1 MSLNNDYSFGAGEF
15 FTVSHPVISNTE
27 PIVASMPAI
36 IVNVVDI
43 VGILIQPNRSINPH
57 AVQLKSMALNNCS
70 KPACAFSD
78 IVSDFLMVLKPI
90 SIRMYAMKQSIMS
103 SHIGI

>member
-1 MSLNNDYSFGAGEF
+1 M
-15 FTVSHPVISNTE
+15 
-27 PIVASMPAI
+27 VASMPAI

-43 VGILIQPNRSINPH
+43 VDILIQPNSSINPH